1 MEYFTIELCEI
12 LLDLTALFVC
22 IFIVLFIIISTF
34 KNKRKISGIDQQEQT
49 DKETDNFNEALM
61 AQLIKQQFD
70 KSLADVVGA
79 INDEKLL
86 NNKVAQEKVDQENI
100 VQEKVKEEEVDQNK
114 IDQEEIDQEGIDQ
127 KIINKKP
134 TIINAREHEQTES
147 NNSEIINKLSADTL
161 DSINDE
167 KISNTK
173 VDQEPEEI
181 FQVEVVKEE
190 VINEE
195 IIKEEVAQEE
205 NIKEAI
211 IKEPEFI
218 DSNEHNHVESEKIE
232 EIDKYDEAVDL
243 AKSGMDVYAI
253 ADKVKLPMGEIE
265 VIVNLNR
272 LRNEVQAA

>member
-1 MEYFTIELCEI
+1 MEYFTIELCET

-34 KNKRKISGIDQQEQT
+34 KNKRKISGIEKQEQT
-49 DKETDNFNEALM
+49 EQQTDNFNEAIM

-79 INDEKLL
+79 INDEKL
-86 NNKVAQEKVDQENI
+86 
-100 VQEKVKEEEVDQNK
+100 
-114 IDQEEIDQEGIDQ
+114 
-127 KIINKKP
+127 
-134 TIINAREHEQTES
+134 
-147 NNSEIINKLSADTL
+147 
-161 DSINDE
+161 
-167 KISNTK
+167 SNTK

-181 FQVEVVKEE
+181 VQVEVVKEE
-190 VINEE
+190 VINKE
-195 IIKEEVAQEE
+195 I
-205 NIKEAI
+205 IKEAI

-218 DSNEHNHVESEKIE
+218 EADEHNQVKSEKIE

-265 VIVNLNR
+265 VIVNLNK
-272 LRNEVQAA
+272 LRNEVRAA